1 MYDAKS
7 EPNEFVGDNRQEA
20 VSKACRFYAVEESEL
35 KVVHTDE
42 MSVSGLGGRSVV
54 VALPRELVGR
64 RPSSEGNEDRGRD
77 DNRRDGRRDDS
88 RREGRRDDSRRDDNR
103 RDGRR
108 DEGRSDRDRD
118 SRGTRGREDTRREE
132 APEAAP
138 EPKKQPVGDSKG
150 VAKGD
155 LGEIG
160 QFLLGTLERMK
171 LGSFEITELEENGVL
186 IYQLEGPAAQLL
198 GQDARAAEAMQ
209 LLANQAENQR
219 SDEPMKI
226 VVDVEGEADRREEF
240 LSRVASRAAKR
251 ASDSGRSVALEPM
264 NGRDRRMIHMAV
276 RDLDAVATLSI
287 GEGRYRQVVIV
298 PEGAPDYE
306 EAKKSSEAT
315 DES

>member
-20 VSKACRFYAVEESEL
+20 VSKACRFYAVEESAL

-54 VALPRELVGR
+54 VAQPLESVGR
-64 RPSSEGNEDRGRD
+64 RPSGGGHEDRGRD
-77 DNRRDGRRDDS
+77 DNRREGRRDDS
-88 RREGRRDDSRRDDNR
+88 RREGRRD
-103 RDGRR
+103 
-108 DEGRSDRDRD
+108 EGRPGRDRD
-118 SRGTRGREDTRREE
+118 SRGTRGREDTRREDTRREE

-171 LGSFEITELEENGVL
+171 LGSFEVTEIEENGVL

-251 ASDSGRSVALEPM
+251 AGDSGRSVALEPM
-264 NGRDRRMIHMAV
+264 NGRDRRMVHMAV
-276 RDLDAVATLSI
+276 RDLDDVATLSI

-298 PEGAPDYE
+298 PKGAPDYE

-315 DES
+315 PES

>member
-35 KVVHTDE
+35 KVVDTDE

-64 RPSSEGNEDRGRD
+64 RPSGGGNEDRGRD
-77 DNRRDGRRDDS
+77 DNRREGRRDDNRRDDS
-88 RREGRRDDSRRDDNR
+88 RREGRRDEG
-103 RDGRR
+103 GRP
-108 DEGRSDRDRD
+108 GRDRDRD

-138 EPKKQPVGDSKG
+138 APKKQPVGDSKG

-306 EAKKSSEAT
+306 EAKKSSET
-315 DES
+315 TPES

>member
-1 MYDAKS
+1 
-7 EPNEFVGDNRQEA
+7 
-20 VSKACRFYAVEESEL
+20 
-35 KVVHTDE
+35 
-42 MSVSGLGGRSVV
+42 
-54 VALPRELVGR
+54 
-64 RPSSEGNEDRGRD
+64 
-77 DNRRDGRRDDS
+77 
-88 RREGRRDDSRRDDNR
+88 
-103 RDGRR
+103 
-108 DEGRSDRDRD
+108 
-118 SRGTRGREDTRREE
+118 
-132 APEAAP
+132 
-138 EPKKQPVGDSKG
+138 
-150 VAKGD
+150 
-155 LGEIG
+155 
-160 QFLLGTLERMK
+160 MK

-315 DES
+315 PES